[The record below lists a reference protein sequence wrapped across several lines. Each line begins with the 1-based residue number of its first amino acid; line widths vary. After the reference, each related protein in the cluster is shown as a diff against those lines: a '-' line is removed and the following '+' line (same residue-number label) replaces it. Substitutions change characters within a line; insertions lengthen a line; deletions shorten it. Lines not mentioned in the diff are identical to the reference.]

1 MYVSSESNST
11 RAEELGMLLLAIII
25 CFRLTLL
32 LYVPTGRK
40 PFSEPILRLES
51 YMISSLA

>member
-32 LYVPTGRK
+32 LYVPTGRN